1 MNTVNSPPPKYLVL
15 PTATGTAEILQQSL
29 AQNQEMMQLLYANS
43 GESFRNNTNR
53 PPTNFTGS
61 RQGQPRHPVPDYFD
75 KYCWAHGC
83 GSHKRL
89 NGNSKAPGHKYKA
102 ATEIKIYRSNDGCTQ
117 LWCGR
122 VPMVATNDN
131 RNILLNSTDST
142 PIPHK
147 FNSYKHELLSNST
160 KRINL
165 KSDKGA
171 MRNYI

>member
-1 MNTVNSPPPKYLVL
+1 MLTVGKASGIIPTGPLLISPDLAKDNLVTQCL
-15 PTATGTAEILQQSL
+15 ILL
-29 AQNQEMMQLLYANS
+29 K
-43 GESFRNNTNR
+43 
-53 PPTNFTGS
+53 
-61 RQGQPRHPVPDYFD
+61 

-102 ATEIKIYRSNDGCTQ
+102 TTEIKIYRSNDGCTQ

-122 VPMVATNDN
+122 VLMAATNDN

-147 FNSYKHELLSNST
+147 LNSYKHELLSNST

-171 MRNYI
+171 MRNYIRRKDTIILNIP